1 LETKNTPNKEKK
13 NENKAK
19 QLVKREESQYFVD
32 ARYKYHSKHQFT
44 Q

>member
-1 LETKNTPNKEKK
+1 LETKNAPTNKK

-19 QLVKREESQYFVD
+19 QLVKREENQYFVA
-32 ARYKYHSKHQFT
+32 ARDKYHSKHQFT